1 MDQLSPGVDPSAR
14 ATMNV
19 NIDYFMENHL
29 MSTHEDS
36 RKQTAKDNVWPE
48 FLANA
53 QAIAE
58 YVSELSPYEI
68 SEEQLEEH
76 YHGQR
81 ARLTWL
87 DLSKVILASDEHH
100 VPSKKRQK
108 AVDRLPV
115 ETMPP
120 LLVENFCL
128 DDGYHR
134 FRKLMQEGVTHHWA
148 YVVELAPEDTLEA
161 PASKPSRWDRLY
173 DPKP

>member
-1 MDQLSPGVDPSAR
+1 
-14 ATMNV
+14 
-19 NIDYFMENHL
+19 
-29 MSTHEDS
+29 MSTPQQPNT
-36 RKQTAKDNVWPE
+36 KTAKDRVWPE
-48 FLANA
+48 FLVSA

-58 YVSELSPYEI
+58 YVSELSPYAI

-87 DLSKVILASDEHH
+87 DLSKVILVSDEHH

-108 AVDRLPV
+108 AVDVLPV

-134 FRKLMQEGVTHHWA
+134 FRKLIQEGVTHHWA
-148 YVVELAPEDTLEA
+148 YMVELAPEDTPQT
-161 PASKPSRWDRLY
+161 PANKPSRWDCLY
-173 DPKP
+173 DRKP